1 MTWTAPVVTRV
12 DEPFAADE
20 RTMLEGWLSWQR
32 STLLYKCEGLT
43 GDQLAIQAVP
53 PSKLSLLGLIRHL
66 ADAERSWFRI
76 RFAGEKVAMTH
87 VVNGDSDPA
96 FDDVDPARAEA
107 DYDALVAEWEACDRA
122 VAGASLEEA
131 YVSDRFGSMSLR
143 WIYQHLIEEYA
154 RHNGHADLIRE
165 CIDGQTGA

>member
-107 DYDALVAEWEACDRA
+107 DYDALVAEWKHATGQSPARVSKRLMSVTASAACHC
-122 VAGASLEEA
+122 V
-131 YVSDRFGSMSLR
+131 GSTS
-143 WIYQHLIEEYA
+143 I
-154 RHNGHADLIRE
+154 
-165 CIDGQTGA
+165 